1 MARPSLSQRRANH
14 IVERSGSDRIR
25 RGHTDRLEVGGEG
38 LFERTGGTRT
48 LRVGGTLA
56 ESTGGTHTT
65 RAKRVERTVRGHA
78 RIEGRTDNIILGGGM
93 SEVHAGAEVVL
104 AGMSDDLVIGAG
116 ARVTALLDLWVAGL
130 HGVEE
135 KLVTANA
142 DGAFVDTARTLF
154 EREYGTGVHH
164 AAAASFSGAVYATQ
178 ATGFRKYMKVASGV
192 RNLSSGGG
200 GGGGES
206 AAASGPSA
214 AAPSP
219 GEESGPGLLRSA
231 QTPGPG
237 TEGFDSAD
245 VGRLAGEAQ
254 ASEDAATY
262 ARTENV
268 ADATASA
275 QDAARAQVAGDSP
288 DEAAKAPS
296 RMDSAQGQSAGSS
309 PGHIDAAEPGPV
321 RPESATPTR
330 PAPSRMEPEWQPSTT
345 HERTYTNNQIRVG
358 DTFEE
363 FRFDRVVGERPD
375 KLLSDDA
382 QAAMDTGAFRYMYE
396 ARDEVTDMARESVR
410 LAEMNRPPRL
420 RLEPGAVSDMTA
432 VEAHEYLA
440 GLQAAA
446 VQANDVDEANR
457 LQDLINGLEHYAF
470 DRYTTALA
478 DAEAFHAQTPAKLG
492 SNFDANALANRLT
505 AIAEEQMALADSRQL
520 SDEERHHA
528 GKLSVMYMLAAQD
541 TMQGLDPL
549 AHIQEMMNSGLD
561 KADAALYSELAAGVS
576 GAMFPGSVSAAQP
589 GVARSL
595 WARAGEIAAGL
606 FASLRRWDSRP
617 GNAIGHADSVP
628 EGPGPIR
635 FLDSPPGSPVPEPG
649 PLTGGPARVRGV
661 APGSAPGH
669 PVRSASGSG
678 SGSGSG
684 LASRSSGP
692 PGLPSGVAALPNPIR
707 DGDGARWTEP
717 AITGEDAGKA
727 PWADS
732 P

>member
-1 MARPSLSQRRANH
+1 MARPSLSQRRAKH
-14 IVERSGSDRIR
+14 IVERSGRNRIR

-268 ADATASA
+268 ADATA
-275 QDAARAQVAGDSP
+275 RAQVAGDSP

-410 LAEMNRPPRL
+410 LAEMNRPPHL

-432 VEAHEYLA
+432 VQAHEYLA

-505 AIAEEQMALADSRQL
+505 ALGEEQMALADSRHL

-595 WARAGEIAAGL
+595 WARAGEIANGL
-606 FASLRRWDSRP
+606 MRALRRLDSRP
-617 GNAIGHADSVP
+617 GSGISHVDTMP
-628 EGPGPIR
+628 ETPAPVR
-635 FLDSPPGSPVPEPG
+635 FLDSPPVPASPIPNRSR
-649 PLTGGPARVRGV
+649 GGR
-661 APGSAPGH
+661 PGSAGSPPGPRRATRGGALRLRLRPSIPFQRADWS
-669 PVRSASGSG
+669 PVRRG
-678 SGSGSG
+678 
-684 LASRSSGP
+684 GP
-692 PGLPSGVAALPNPIR
+692 S
-707 DGDGARWTEP
+707 EP
-717 AITGEDAGKA
+717 D
-727 PWADS
+727 P
-732 P
+732 

>member
-1 MARPSLSQRRANH
+1 MARPSLSQRRAEH
-14 IVERSGSDRIR
+14 IVERSGGNRIR

-38 LFERTGGTRT
+38 LFERTEGTRT

-135 KLVTANA
+135 KLATANA

-164 AAAASFSGAVYATQ
+164 AATASFSGAVYATQ
-178 ATGFRKYMKVASGV
+178 ATGFRQYMKVASGV

-206 AAASGPSA
+206 AAVSGPST

-219 GEESGPGLLRSA
+219 GGESGSGLLRSA
-231 QTPGPG
+231 QTPSPG
-237 TEGFDSAD
+237 TEGFDSTD

-254 ASEDAATY
+254 ASE
-262 ARTENV
+262 
-268 ADATASA
+268 
-275 QDAARAQVAGDSP
+275 
-288 DEAAKAPS
+288 
-296 RMDSAQGQSAGSS
+296 
-309 PGHIDAAEPGPV
+309 
-321 RPESATPTR
+321 
-330 PAPSRMEPEWQPSTT
+330 
-345 HERTYTNNQIRVG
+345 
-358 DTFEE
+358 
-363 FRFDRVVGERPD
+363 
-375 KLLSDDA
+375 
-382 QAAMDTGAFRYMYE
+382 
-396 ARDEVTDMARESVR
+396 SVR
-410 LAEMNRPPRL
+410 LAEMNRPPHL
-420 RLEPGAVSDMTA
+420 GLEPDVASNLTA
-432 VEAHEYLA
+432 VEAHGYLA

-446 VQANDVDEANR
+446 VQANDIDEANR

-492 SNFDANALANRLT
+492 SSFDANALANRLT
-505 AIAEEQMALADSRQL
+505 ALAEEQMALADSRHL

-541 TMQGLDPL
+541 TTQGLDPL
-549 AHIQEMMNSGLD
+549 VHIQEMMNSGLD
-561 KADAALYSELAAGVS
+561 KADAAIYSDLASGVS
-576 GAMFPGSVSAAQP
+576 GAMYPGSASATRP
-589 GVARSL
+589 GAARSL

-617 GNAIGHADSVP
+617 GTAMGHADSVP

-635 FLDSPPGSPVPEPG
+635 FLDSPPGPRVPDPE
-649 PLTGGPARVRGV
+649 PLTGGR
-661 APGSAPGH
+661 PGSAGATPCPRPATRGVPPRAPAPAPVPAEH
-669 PVRSASGSG
+669 PVPAGRPASRPARRPFRSRSATATGRAGRNPPSPARTPG
-678 SGSGSG
+678 
-684 LASRSSGP
+684 RP
-692 PGLPSGVAALPNPIR
+692 PGRTRRDTPALRSAPRHPARAGKGDYPHPDKICLEHAISIVHTRPPTETRAAKPKPYRRAIMKPRPYTVATREGFLSFPVPPPAGRWHDLYRRYAVAALGSDR
-707 DGDGARWTEP
+707 AEKLLREVREGSS
-717 AITGEDAGKA
+717 A
-727 PWADS
+727 PPRATRA
-732 P
+732 